1 MRRILLNPFQC
12 IRRRRPS
19 VALRQGRTEGHGQPP
34 RLPQGEQPFH
44 QSRNHRCR
52 PLQQA
57 VAEKAKQVFDGR
69 VDILFNNAG
78 TQNEVESILDLS
90 DDQWE
95 YVFKTNIHAI
105 FYLTKALIV
114 RTGDV
119 LWFLGQLR

>member
-1 MRRILLNPFQC
+1 LHYVKEEQKDMDNLLAYLKENS
-12 IRRRRPS
+12 PS
-19 VALRQGRTEGHGQPP
+19 TKVETIAADLSNKQE
-34 RLPQGEQPFH
+34 
-44 QSRNHRCR
+44 CA
-52 PLQQA
+52 A
-57 VAEKAKQVFDGR
+57 VAEKAKQVFDGK

-114 RTGDV
+114 CTGDM
-119 LWFLGQLR
+119 LWFLEHFADRVLSL